1 MVGTPS
7 PIYNITKKDIK
18 GDLKMNKNTK
28 IKVRNRCGGSLT
40 YKLPDMNNFVR
51 TFAKGE
57 TKELPFEE
65 IQKLAYIPGGE
76 YMLQHSLVIENLEAR
91 EEILGQVELEYDY
104 DEKDIEKLLI
114 NGSMDQLLDCLDFAP
129 KGVIDLVKQI
139 AVKIELNDMRKR
151 EAIFKKTGFNVN
163 NAIKINQE
171 SNETVEQEDAAAPA
185 RRVAQT
191 AAAPAEGVRRT
202 GGYTVTK
209 K

>member
-1 MVGTPS
+1 
-7 PIYNITKKDIK
+7 
-18 GDLKMNKNTK
+18 MNKNTK
-28 IKVRNRCGGSLT
+28 IKVRNRCGGSVT

-65 IQKLAYIPGGE
+65 IQKLAYIPGGD

-104 DEKDIEKLLI
+104 DENDIEKLLVV
-114 NGSMDQLLDCLDFAP
+114 GSFDQLLDCLDFAP
-129 KGVIDLVKQI
+129 KGVIDLVKQV
-139 AVKIELNDMRKR
+139 AVRIELNDMRKR

-163 NAIKINQE
+163 NAIRINQE
-171 SNETVEQEDAAAPA
+171 SNETVENEEAAAPT
-185 RRVAQT
+185 RRVAVET
-191 AAAPAEGVRRT
+191 AAAEQPARRSA
-202 GGYTVTK
+202 YTVTK